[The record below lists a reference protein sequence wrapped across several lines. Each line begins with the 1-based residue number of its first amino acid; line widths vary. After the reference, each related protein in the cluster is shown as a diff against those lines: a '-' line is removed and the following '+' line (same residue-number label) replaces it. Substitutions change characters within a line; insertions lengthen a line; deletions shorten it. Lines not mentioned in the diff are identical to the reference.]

1 MRGQVFLDTCIF
13 FSVVNNPSDRYTLQH
28 FQNIG
33 VSFYSSLPVF
43 GEFIAEIAVKKD
55 KDTFIRTFLSILEE
69 LDVTGLVPNPRVSY
83 ACYLLCRHNE
93 DERMKHQHTD
103 LVHLGYAMAYEI
115 PLFLT
120 SDKNLT
126 RYRLPSHLTDKGYQK
141 PQMIDLATAKKEF
154 LTKK

>member
-13 FSVVNNPSDRYTLQH
+13 FSVVNNPSDRQTLQH

>member
-1 MRGQVFLDTCIF
+1 MSGPVFLDTCIF
-13 FSVVNNPSDRYTLQH
+13 FSAINNTVDRQTLQH

-43 GEFIAEIAVKKD
+43 GEFIAETAAKID
-55 KDTFIRTFLSILEE
+55 KEDYTRNFLTILEA
-69 LDVTGLVPNPRVSY
+69 LDITGLVPSPRVSY

-93 DERMKHQHTD
+93 DERMKRPHTD

-120 SDKNLT
+120 SDRNLT
-126 RYRLPSHLTDKGYQK
+126 RYRLPTHLIDRGYQK
-141 PQMIDLATAKKEF
+141 PQMIDLATAKREF
-154 LTKK
+154 LGKK

>member
-1 MRGQVFLDTCIF
+1 MNGSVFLDTCIF
-13 FSVVNNPSDRYTLQH
+13 FSAIDNPSDRQTLQH

-33 VSFYSSLPVF
+33 VAFYSSLPVF
-43 GEFIAEIAVKKD
+43 GEFIAQMAIKKD
-55 KDTFIRTFLSILEE
+55 KEDYTRNFLDILEE

-93 DERMKHQHTD
+93 DERMKQQHTD

-120 SDKNLT
+120 TDRNLT
-126 RYRLPSHLTDKGYQK
+126 RYRLPFHLTERGYQK
-141 PQMIDLATAKKEF
+141 PQMIDLATAKREF
-154 LTKK
+154 LNKK